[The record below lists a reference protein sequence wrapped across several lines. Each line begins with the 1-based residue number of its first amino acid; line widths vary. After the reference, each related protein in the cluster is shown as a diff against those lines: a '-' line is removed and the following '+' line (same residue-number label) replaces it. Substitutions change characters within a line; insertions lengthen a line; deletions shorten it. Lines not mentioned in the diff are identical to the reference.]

1 MKINNKKFFYST
13 SIVIGIFI
21 LDFATKFYVKENY
34 DNLIYGYNMFNGLN
48 LVYVENKGVS
58 FGLFSEFDISRTLGV
73 ISFLIS
79 GYIIYLI
86 RKSSYPIE
94 ILGLSLI
101 LGGAIGN
108 GYERIF
114 QGFVVDFIDVYI
126 NRYHWPSF
134 NIADLSITVGAI
146 FFLIS
151 IARHN

>member
-1 MKINNKKFFYST
+1 MKIINKKLFYT
-13 SIVIGIFI
+13 ISITFGIFFFD
-21 LDFATKFYVKENY
+21 LTTKFYVKENY
-34 DNLIYGYNMFNGLN
+34 ENLIYGYKIFNGLN
-48 LVYVENKGVS
+48 FVYVENKGIS
-58 FGLFSEFDISRTLGV
+58 FGLFSEFDISRALGI
-73 ISFLIS
+73 ISLLIS

-94 ILGLSLI
+94 IFGLSLI

-114 QGFVVDFIDVYI
+114 QGFVIDFIDVYI
-126 NRYHWPSF
+126 NKYHWPSF

>member
-114 QGFVVDFIDVYI
+114 QGFVIDFIDVYI
-126 NRYHWPSF
+126 NEYHWPSF

-151 IARHN
+151 IARYN